1 MSVITSQQQDNVQI
15 IQWDDSKANA
25 VSHQLLE
32 ELNAALDQAER
43 DKKAVVLVGRPGRF
57 SAGFD
62 LNVMGQGGEAMAR
75 LVVGGG
81 KLSIRMLSF
90 PMPLVVACSG
100 HALAMGGLLL
110 LSADYRIGVAGEF
123 KIGLNEVAIGLTMP
137 WFGVELARGRLHPT
151 HFNRAVNNA
160 EMYSP
165 DSSIAAGFLD
175 QTVAG
180 ENLVADSIVVAEN
193 LMKLNLDA
201 HYGTKL
207 RVREGLLEA
216 LKGAIATDFGPQSLE
231 W

>member
-15 IQWDDSKANA
+15 IQWDDGKANA
-25 VSHQLLE
+25 VSLQALE
-32 ELNAALDQAER
+32 ALNAALDQAQQ

-62 LNVMGQGGEAMAR
+62 LNVMGQGGEAMAK

-81 KLSIRMLSF
+81 KLSMRMLSF

-151 HFNRAVNNA
+151 HFNRAVNKA

-175 QTVAG
+175 QVVAG
-180 ENLVADSIVVAEN
+180 ESLVAESFSVAEN

-201 HYGTKL
+201 HHGTKL

-216 LKGAIATDFGPQSLE
+216 LKGAIATDFGPQALE